1 MRKLSRWRPAARN
14 VIHVPVWFIP
24 SFVILG
30 IILLGLFAPIQYA
43 LTLSAF
49 VLLGYLGSVVMNH
62 RLRRQA
68 EGRQGEDIGT
78 FARSFNRRDEPFD
91 PWVVRATWDALQ
103 PYVTFRGG
111 SLPLRASDRLDKLP
125 IDPEDLENEVIEEVA
140 ERSGHVHEPLAF
152 QHARSS
158 IKTVGDFVKFISSQ
172 PRVDA
177 RS

>member
-1 MRKLSRWRPAARN
+1 MRKLSRWMSAARN
-14 VIHVPVWFIP
+14 VIDVPGWFIP
-24 SFVILG
+24 SLVILTTT
-30 IILLGLFAPIQYA
+30 LLALLSPIRYA
-43 LTLSAF
+43 LSLSAF

-62 RLRRQA
+62 SLRRQA
-68 EGRQGEDIGT
+68 KGRQGEDIGT

-125 IDPEDLENEVIEEVA
+125 VDPEDLENEVIEEVA
-140 ERSGHVHEPLAF
+140 ERSGHVLEPLAF
-152 QHARSS
+152 QHARRS

-172 PRVDA
+172 PRVDT